1 MLNQSFAKMLSV
13 LLVLL
18 AGAPGCGLNKSKT
31 SSTTDAEM
39 VAVPFGVRFQPTPS
53 LMGGA
58 TLSLVDNSLHDFVVE
73 IRSCSSG
80 FEYDVTSTSGTPV
93 SSLNLYKGDT
103 DCVAGLKSFT
113 WDTVAYTK
121 SGGGTLTT
129 GAAIFQNAGN
139 TKRMQAAVYIALE
152 TGGIVASSKA
162 HFVIGEIIMG
172 SGYQVPVANYS
183 EPTDV
188 LGNVLEAPNFTIASA
203 FLTAVQTGSGNP
215 VLTVTL
221 DCTGAVVGNT
231 CATPLGVAQDM
242 RQMSVAIVYDN
253 PATYNG
259 TISFTQAE
267 TIFGGAK
274 TAIDATMVTNS
285 AGVGATVTGIVGEG
299 PVDDKK
305 NMLVVVQYEETF
317 GATNVH
323 SYRYFNMDL
332 ATGMNP

>member
-1 MLNQSFAKMLSV
+1 
-13 LLVLL
+13 
-18 AGAPGCGLNKSKT
+18 
-31 SSTTDAEM
+31 
-39 VAVPFGVRFQPTPS
+39 
-53 LMGGA
+53 
-58 TLSLVDNSLHDFVVE
+58 
-73 IRSCSSG
+73 
-80 FEYDVTSTSGTPV
+80 
-93 SSLNLYKGDT
+93 
-103 DCVAGLKSFT
+103 
-113 WDTVAYTK
+113 
-121 SGGGTLTT
+121 
-129 GAAIFQNAGN
+129 
-139 TKRMQAAVYIALE
+139 VYIALE

-172 SGYQVPVANYS
+172 SGYEVPVANYS

-203 FLTAVQTGSGNP
+203 FLTSVQTPSGNP
-215 VLTVTL
+215 VFTVTL

-259 TISFTQAE
+259 TVSFTQAE

-305 NMLVVVQYEETF
+305 VMLVVVQYKETF
-317 GATNVH
+317 GATEVH